1 MSNYTSLILDIQR
14 SIKSLQEQDI
24 SIELIWI
31 PGHADLK
38 PNELAD
44 LAAKDAA
51 RQAAQW
57 DNAQDNSTL
66 SLSEVKKEIR
76 LNSIRAWQ
84 RRWDR
89 QEEARLTHEIIP
101 RVNLSRYCPKLPRK
115 AEVKINRLTS
125 GHSMLEEHACRMG
138 IPSCPTPLCA
148 CGKDTGSV
156 EHFLLHCSL
165 HTHYRYKM
173 IASMNSSTR
182 LKMSSTISGPL
193 ISTPSLVTIVIFL
206 P

>member
-1 MSNYTSLILDIQR
+1 MYLIKCCVVGEMIARLLG
-14 SIKSLQEQDI
+14 SI

-101 RVNLSRYCPKLPRK
+101 RVNLSRYCPKLPM
-115 AEVKINRLTS
+115 S
-125 GHSMLEEHACRMG
+125 
-138 IPSCPTPLCA
+138 
-148 CGKDTGSV
+148 
-156 EHFLLHCSL
+156 HCW
-165 HTHYRYKM
+165 
-173 IASMNSSTR
+173 
-182 LKMSSTISGPL
+182 G
-193 ISTPSLVTIVIFL
+193 
-206 P
+206 